1 MKITALIVVE
11 DDRPVGLVHYHDLL
25 RSGVA

>member
-1 MKITALIVVE
+1 MKITTLVVIE
-11 DDRPVGLVHYHDLL
+11 GDRPVGLVHYHDLL